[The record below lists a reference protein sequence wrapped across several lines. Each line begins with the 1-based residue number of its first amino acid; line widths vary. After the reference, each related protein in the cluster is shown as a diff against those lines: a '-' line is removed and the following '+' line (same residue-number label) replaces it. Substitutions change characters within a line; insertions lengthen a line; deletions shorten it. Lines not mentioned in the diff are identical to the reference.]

1 MTQSVPRVNSLFE
14 TFQEMASTYPE
25 RIFLHEISPEGELSI
40 TYGEALAKVE
50 SVSLGLASRR
60 LARGER
66 VAILSENRCEW
77 MVTYLAIVSQG
88 LVAVPMDPQGSM
100 KDWIAILG
108 HSEAKIL
115 FLSEKFEEHFRRD
128 VHAAKGLI
136 KIVFGGEFE
145 KNIELHWGQRLTEE
159 ARPPV
164 SAHDLA
170 TLVYTS
176 GTTGK
181 PKGVL
186 LSHGS
191 LLNSAWE
198 METGFP
204 SAGDRA
210 ASILPF
216 NHIYG
221 FAAVTSRMVRGQS
234 LTIYRLINEA
244 ILFDSFERVKPF
256 ILAGVPLLFEKLG
269 RSLKERLRKNM
280 PAFLFRF
287 VERLSSG
294 SWGDDA
300 ETSLRLKKIL
310 FAKVH
315 RAFGGRLTQFASGGA
330 PLEPGLVRF
339 FHTLGIA
346 VCQGYGLTETGPLV
360 ALGKRRYTRPGTV
373 GRAVGGMSL
382 KIENPDANGVGE
394 ILVQG
399 LGVMQGYF
407 QNPEETAKVIDREG
421 WFRTG
426 DLGRLDDKGFLTIA
440 GRIKEMI
447 VTPNGKKI
455 YPADLFALFENI
467 RGVREACL
475 FGIPD
480 HSGKG
485 EMVHLQIFPDPDLAA
500 AKGRETLIAE
510 IKEGIAAVSRDL
522 PEYQRPRSIGFSE
535 EPFPRSAALK
545 IKKHEVKKAWLDSRE
560 KAGGKLHE
568 SAHTQ
573 ENQTFLNSEAATV
586 VHRILKSLLPH
597 PATITS
603 ATSLDLD
610 LGMDSLTQIE
620 FWATLEKTLGVKI
633 PEEAMARLKVVGHIV
648 EYLLDKADLRKK
660 AHSAMHEIA
669 EEARHKTLGSWIE
682 ILDTDPETS
691 SAKAKAV
698 LESHPKLRPI
708 TLKVFRKLFRF
719 VCGLEVEGLENL
731 PSGGGYILAPNHEC
745 YIDNI
750 FVASVLPA
758 KLQKNMAVIGAKEF
772 FDKAVTRLI
781 AKLCHTIPVDRNQV
795 SSSVLQIGAQVL
807 KMGKIL
813 LIHPEGTRSPDGQ
826 LLPYKTGAAIL
837 ADYAQCPII
846 PVHIEGAHEFWP
858 KGAKLPKKRRLISVT
873 FGKPVMPVKPRHEQ
887 TRTVQKDA
895 QVMTE
900 RLVEQALALRA
911 QKKGGI
917 DDGHRGHL

>member
-1 MTQSVPRVNSLFE
+1 MTQSVPRVNSLFDAFHE
-14 TFQEMASTYPE
+14 VATAHPD
-25 RIFLHEISPEGELSI
+25 RIFLHEIGPEGELSI
-40 TYGEALAKVE
+40 TYGEVRDKIEA
-50 SVSLGLASRR
+50 VSIGLASRNF
-60 LARGER
+60 ARGEKI
-66 VAILSENRCEW
+66 AILSENRHEW
-77 MVTYLAIVSQG
+77 MVAYLAIVSLG
-88 LVAVPMDPQGSM
+88 LIAVPMDPQGSM
-100 KDWIAILG
+100 RDWGAVLS
-108 HSEAKIL
+108 HAQAKLI
-115 FLSEKFEEHFRRD
+115 FLSEKFKDKFSND
-128 VHAAKGLI
+128 SQVVNGLV
-136 KIVFGGEFE
+136 KIAFGEEFE
-145 KNIELHWGQRLTEE
+145 KFIELHQGRILTQEM
-159 ARPPV
+159 RPPV
-164 SAHDLA
+164 GPHDVA

-186 LSHGS
+186 LSHGN

-198 METGFP
+198 METGYP
-204 SAGDRA
+204 HDGDVVS
-210 ASILPF
+210 SILPF

-221 FAAVTSRMVRGQS
+221 FAALTSRMVRSQ
-234 LTIYRLINEA
+234 TVAIYRVINETL
-244 ILFDSFERVKPF
+244 LFNSFARLQPF
-256 ILAGVPLLFEKLG
+256 TLVGVPLLFEKFG
-269 RSLKERLRKNM
+269 RSLKERLRKSM
-280 PAFLFRF
+280 PSFLRWS
-287 VERLSSG
+287 VDKLSNG
-294 SWGDDA
+294 SWGDNPEA
-300 ETSLRLKKIL
+300 ALRLKKLL
-310 FAKVH
+310 FRKVH
-315 RAFGGRLTQFASGGA
+315 QAFGGRLSHFASGGA
-330 PLEPGLVRF
+330 PLEPSLVRF

-346 VCQGYGLTETGPLV
+346 VCQGYGLTEAGPLI
-360 ALGKRRYTRPGTV
+360 ALGKRKSTRPGTV
-373 GRAVGGMSL
+373 GVAVGGMNL
-382 KIENPDANGVGE
+382 RIDNPDTNGIGE

-407 QNPEETAKVIDREG
+407 KNPDETAKVIDREG
-421 WFRTG
+421 WLRTG
-426 DLGRLDDKGFLTIA
+426 DLGCLDERGFLTIA

-455 YPADLFALFENI
+455 YPADLFALYENI

-480 HSGKG
+480 HSGRG
-485 EMVHLQIFPDPDLAA
+485 EMVHLQVYPDPDLVAA
-500 AKGRETLIAE
+500 RGRDALIAE
-510 IKEGIAAVSRDL
+510 IKESIAQVSGVL

-535 EPFPRSAALK
+535 EPFPRSSALK

-560 KAGGKLHE
+560 KSGAKIHETDSTEESQNFLH
-568 SAHTQ
+568 
-573 ENQTFLNSEAATV
+573 SEAAKV

-597 PATITS
+597 PAPITA

-610 LGMDSLTQIE
+610 LGLDSLTQIE
-620 FWATLEKTLGVKI
+620 FWATLERTLGVKI
-633 PEEAMARLKVVGHIV
+633 PEEAMSRLKVVGHIV
-648 EYLLDKADLRKK
+648 EYLLEKADLRKK

-669 EEARHKTLGSWIE
+669 EDARHKTLGSWVE

-698 LESHPKLRPI
+698 LESHPKLRP
-708 TLKVFRKLFRF
+708 LALGVFRKLFNL

-750 FVASVLPA
+750 FVASVLPTR
-758 KLQKNMAVIGAKEF
+758 LQKHMAVIGAKEF
-772 FDKAVTRLI
+772 FDKAATRLI

-858 KGAKLPKKRRLISVT
+858 KGAKWPKKRRMISVT
-873 FGKPVMPVKPRHEQ
+873 FGKPVLPVKPRHEQ

-895 QVMTE
+895 QVMTQK
-900 RLVEQALALRA
+900 LMEQALALRA
-911 QKKGGI
+911 KKKGRI